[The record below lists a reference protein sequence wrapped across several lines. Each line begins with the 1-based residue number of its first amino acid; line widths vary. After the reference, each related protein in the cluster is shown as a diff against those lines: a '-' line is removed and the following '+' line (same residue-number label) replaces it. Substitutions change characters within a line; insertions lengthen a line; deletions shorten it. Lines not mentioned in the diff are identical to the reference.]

1 MNSDG
6 FVSLMYEKDDSYQFQ
21 PTENQFKINN
31 DDDFYRQLSQD
42 FYGQQNK
49 YYFKN
54 NKKQI
59 KTIDS
64 LKFKSKLPFQTSETK
79 KSQYS
84 FTNQQQSQ
92 QIIQQKIY
100 KLFTKKT
107 PIQQTQ
113 QKQLDRSLQK
123 TRNFN
128 DISHQF
134 TFKLDISNSQKNL
147 HKPSPKNSYR
157 FKLIDEDYQ
166 GFQQQHTHRNTLNSC
181 DKSMKKQDKTSD
193 IYYPLKLNVYK
204 GQEVGNLFQLS
215 FRSKQ

>member
-6 FVSLMYEKDDSYQFQ
+6 FVSFMLEKDDSYQFQ

-31 DDDFYRQLSQD
+31 DDDFYRQLSQE
-42 FYGQQNK
+42 FYAQENQQ

-54 NKKQI
+54 KNKLI

-64 LKFKSKLPFQTSETK
+64 LKFNDTK

-84 FTNQQQSQ
+84 FTKQQQSQ

-100 KLFTKKT
+100 KLFTKQT
-107 PIQQTQ
+107 PSQQTQ

-123 TRNFN
+123 TRNLN
-128 DISHQF
+128 DISQQF
-134 TFKLDISNSQKNL
+134 TFKLDLSKTQKNL
-147 HKPSPKNSYR
+147 HRPSPQNSQR

-166 GFQQQHTHRNTLNSC
+166 GFQQQLSHRNTLNSC
-181 DKSMKKQDKTSD
+181 DKNMKKQDKISD
-193 IYYPLKLNVYK
+193 IYYPLKINVYK
-204 GQEVGNLFQLS
+204 GQGVGNLFQLS
-215 FRSKQ
+215 FKSKQ